1 MIAPK
6 ALKSTTIKTKQKLMY
21 YLGAFIFMFV
31 YTVMSYSIALFI
43 IGKFPNNENA
53 IFLVGIILAI
63 ANIIGLF
70 LNGIWLYMQKTLK
83 SKTLLLISIAG
94 LLLSVFIFFG
104 GSFFFNSLNAPAFV
118 ILAVFIYVWAFD
130 ISDITMTTIILN
142 NSTKETEGAEFS
154 QKKIAESIGMLAGIV
169 VGGLLLLFGT
179 ATTQFFLGVFLVG
192 IFIYFKQNFENQKDK
207 DVILEFSDKNGID
220 WKEIL
225 KEIGNPEKIKKK
237 LQISIEE
244 NQENNNKTNIKDIN
258 EIKKKTL
265 EISNK
270 VSSKIK
276 DELKDLSKSGSKS
289 AKKIAKTSGRFL
301 NEARLLLLDIL
312 AKDNEV
318 KRVVVPKHDFHIKE
332 ILTEISSSFSVLGKA
347 FSLNTR
353 YAFFWSCVMV
363 MFFSFWDTMAITY
376 QPLFLERFRE
386 SLDFWVA
393 FIMPI
398 FILPVFILQMPFG
411 KLADKWGTHIM
422 MMIGLFISAISLM
435 IMGSLDAIFGGSITV
450 LILAGVFNSIGYTAA
465 FSASQVHFSG
475 EVRYYLEK
483 NKLKIKNSLLAASL
497 RLSLNIGN
505 IFGQLFGGLIF
516 SLLGFLTGF
525 FLLGLFLLI
534 LFIATLFFIKHLK
547 IPELLKKLK

>member
-1 MIAPK
+1 M
-6 ALKSTTIKTKQKLMY
+6 
-21 YLGAFIFMFV
+21 

-43 IGKFPNNENA
+43 IEKFPDNENA

-70 LNGIWLYMQKTLK
+70 LNGIWLYMQKTVK
-83 SKTLLLISIAG
+83 PKTLLLISIIG
-94 LLLSVFIFFG
+94 LLLSVVIFFG
-104 GSFFFNSLNAPAFV
+104 GTFFIGTFNAPAFV

-142 NSTKETEGAEFS
+142 NSTKETEGVEFS
-154 QKKIAESIGMLAGIV
+154 QKKIAESLGMLAGIV

-179 ATTQFFLGVFLVG
+179 ATTQFFLGLFLVA
-192 IFIYFKQNFENQKDK
+192 IFIYFKQNFQNKKDK
-207 DVILEFSDKNGID
+207 DVILEFSDKDGID

-225 KEIGNPEKIKKK
+225 KDIGNPEKIKEKLKIEKNTNFDKSEAQKK
-237 LQISIEE
+237 ALQISHA
-244 NQENNNKTNIKDIN
+244 
-258 EIKKKTL
+258 
-265 EISNK
+265 

-276 DELKDLSKSGSKS
+276 DELKDLSASGKES
-289 AKKIAKTSGRFL
+289 AKNIAKTSGKFL

-318 KRVVVPKHDFHIKE
+318 KRVVVPKHNFHIKE
-332 ILTEISSSFSVLGKA
+332 ILTEISSSFSVIGKA

-386 SLDFWVA
+386 DLGFWVA
-393 FIMPI
+393 FIMPL

-411 KLADKWGTHIM
+411 KLTDKWGTHIM
-422 MMIGLFISAISLM
+422 MIIGLFISAISLM
-435 IMGSLDAIFGGSITV
+435 MMGALDVIFGGSITV
-450 LILAGVFNSIGYTAA
+450 LILAGIFNSIGYTAA

-497 RLSLNIGN
+497 RLGLNIGN
-505 IFGQLFGGLIF
+505 ILGQLFGGLIF
-516 SLLGFLTGF
+516 SILGFLTGF
-525 FLLGLFLLI
+525 FILGLFLFL
-534 LFIATLFFIKHLK
+534 LFLVTLFFMKHLK
-547 IPELLKKLK
+547 IPEIIIKSVKKTKL